1 MNNMKKIINNPNDVV
16 EEAMDGMC
24 KAFPDLI
31 KRVKDT
37 RVIAKKEVD
46 NTKVNIISGGG
57 SGHEP
62 AHAGYVGDGMLDAA
76 ICGDVFTS
84 PTPDQIFEA
93 IKEVKSEKGVLMI
106 VKNYTGDI
114 MNFDMA
120 KDMAEMEDINVETVV
135 VNDDVAVEDSLYTT
149 GRRGVAGTV
158 LVEKIAGAK
167 AKQKADLVDVKR
179 VAEKAIHNVRSMGV
193 ALSSC
198 TVPSSG
204 KPNFELVDD
213 EMEMGIGIHGEP
225 GIRKEKLKT
234 AKEIAIEIVDNI
246 LKDLDFGEEVALMV
260 NGLGGTPLSEQ
271 FIITNDV
278 IDYLETKKIKVFK
291 SYVGNYMTS
300 LEMKGVSITL
310 MKVDDELKSLLLEK
324 ANTIAFKE

>member
-1 MNNMKKIINNPNDVV
+1 MNNMKKIINNPNNVV
-16 EEAMDGMC
+16 EEAMEGMC

-37 RVIAKKEVD
+37 RVITKKTVD

-76 ICGDVFTS
+76 VCGDVFTS

-93 IKEVKSEKGVLMI
+93 IKEVKSDRGVLLI

-158 LVEKIAGAK
+158 LVEKVAGAK
-167 AKQKADLVDVKR
+167 AKQGANLVDVKK
-179 VAEKAIHNVRSMGV
+179 VAEKAIHNTRSMGV

-204 KPNFELVDD
+204 KPNFELADD

-234 AKEIAIEIVDNI
+234 AKEIAIEMVDNI
-246 LKDLDFGEEVALMV
+246 LKDLDFGKEVALMV

-271 FIITNDV
+271 FIIANDV

-300 LEMKGVSITL
+300 LEMNGISITL
-310 MKVDDELKSLLLEK
+310 MKIDDELKSLLLEK

>member
-1 MNNMKKIINNPNDVV
+1 MNNMKKIINNPNNVV
-16 EEAMDGMC
+16 EEAMEGMC

-37 RVIAKKEVD
+37 RVITKKTVD

-76 ICGDVFTS
+76 VCGDVFTS

-93 IKEVKSEKGVLMI
+93 IKEVKSDRGVLLI

-158 LVEKIAGAK
+158 LVEKVAGAK
-167 AKQKADLVDVKR
+167 AKQGANLVDVKK
-179 VAEKAIHNVRSMGV
+179 VAEKAIHNTRSMGV

-204 KPNFELVDD
+204 KPNFELADD

-234 AKEIAIEIVDNI
+234 AKEIAIEMVDNI
-246 LKDLDFGEEVALMV
+246 VKDLDFGKEVALMV

-271 FIITNDV
+271 FIIANDV

-300 LEMKGVSITL
+300 LEMNGISITL
-310 MKVDDELKSLLLEK
+310 MKIDDELKSLLLEK
-324 ANTIAFKE
+324 ANAIAFKE

>member
-1 MNNMKKIINNPNDVV
+1 MNNMKKIINNPNNVV
-16 EEAMDGMC
+16 EEAMEGMC

-37 RVIAKKEVD
+37 RVITKKTVN

-76 ICGDVFTS
+76 VCGDVFTS

-93 IKEVKSEKGVLMI
+93 IKEVKSDRGVLLI

-158 LVEKIAGAK
+158 LVEKVAGAK
-167 AKQKADLVDVKR
+167 AKQGANLVDVKK
-179 VAEKAIHNVRSMGV
+179 VAEKAIHNTRSMGV

-204 KPNFELVDD
+204 KPNFELADD

-234 AKEIAIEIVDNI
+234 AKEIAIEMVDNI
-246 LKDLDFGEEVALMV
+246 LKDLDFGKEVALMV

-271 FIITNDV
+271 FIIANDV

-300 LEMKGVSITL
+300 LEMNGISITL
-310 MKVDDELKSLLLEK
+310 MKIDDELKSLLLEK